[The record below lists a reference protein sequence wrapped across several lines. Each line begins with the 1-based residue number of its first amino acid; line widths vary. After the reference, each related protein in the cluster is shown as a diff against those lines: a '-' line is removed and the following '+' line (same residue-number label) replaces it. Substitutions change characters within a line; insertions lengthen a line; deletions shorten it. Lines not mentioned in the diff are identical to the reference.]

1 MKNTRLLYLLGDIN
15 EDYIAKAAPKN
26 KKIKARRWV
35 KWGAAAACF
44 ALILSIAIPTVMH
57 FENSKELLE
66 PIRIMKYN
74 SAMYE
79 IVEPSNKSVIKAYNL
94 PSKITPDM
102 IGEFVTPTTIEYT
115 DSAMLYKYNIHTKN
129 EQSAIYIV
137 KEGNDYK
144 FALFCNYLDNKV
156 VSAQNLFEV
165 YGIQNAT
172 DISSVTIK
180 EPHKIRRVLSA
191 QEDIAHFYNT
201 LVSSVLMDE
210 EQYQLEVFQRKSESE
225 QGTIAKK
232 LADECIEITIETTDG
247 LVINHLAYNP
257 SVGFASWALGHY
269 KLAEAPF

>member
-66 PIRIMKYN
+66 PIRIMQYN

-79 IVEPSNKSVIKAYNL
+79 IVEPSNKSVIKSYNL
-94 PSKITPDM
+94 PSRITPDM
-102 IGEFVTPTTIEYT
+102 IGEFVTPTIIEYT
-115 DSAMLYKYNIHTKN
+115 DSAMLYKYNVHTKN

-210 EQYQLEVFQRKSESE
+210 EQYQLEVFQRKAESE

-257 SVGFASWALGHY
+257 SVGFASWALCHY

>member
-1 MKNTRLLYLLGDIN
+1 M
-15 EDYIAKAAPKN
+15 
-26 KKIKARRWV
+26 

-66 PIRIMKYN
+66 PIRIMQYN

-79 IVEPSNKSVIKAYNL
+79 IVEPSNKSVIKSYNL
-94 PSKITPDM
+94 PSRITPDM
-102 IGEFVTPTTIEYT
+102 IGEFVTPTIIEYT
-115 DSAMLYKYNIHTKN
+115 DSAMLYKYNVHTKN

-225 QGTIAKK
+225 QGTIAKSWQMNALK
-232 LADECIEITIETTDG
+232 LRLKQQTD
-247 LVINHLAYNP
+247 LL
-257 SVGFASWALGHY
+257 
-269 KLAEAPF
+269 